1 MKVLFVGVGEACD
14 DRFPNTSFVLSLR
27 SFEDRE
33 RNILFDCGFSVPMF
47 YWKYFPDPEFL
58 DLIWISHFHGDH
70 FMGLPVLLLRMW
82 EMGRTKPL
90 TIMGQKNIRDVV
102 TEALELAYP
111 GFMSRFRFPLSFVEC
126 EAGKDVEVCELR
138 WAFAET
144 DHSKRN
150 LSVAVT
156 SPEGTVCYS
165 GDGRPTPESVALAR
179 KAILLVHEAFDV
191 KPAVPGHGT
200 VESAIAAAQEAE
212 VKNLALLHLQ
222 RDVRRWHELK
232 IERRLALL
240 QTPCA
245 YLPRPGDRFE
255 F

>member
-14 DRFPNTSFVLSLR
+14 DRFPNTSFVISAR
-27 SFEDRE
+27 SYGNEE

-70 FMGLPVLLLRMW
+70 FMGLPALLLRMW

-90 TIMGQKNIRDVV
+90 IVLGQRNIQEVV

-111 GFMSRFRFPLSFVEC
+111 GFMSRFRFSLSFLEC
-126 EAGKDVEVCELR
+126 EPGKDLELNGLR

-150 LSVAVT
+150 LCVAVT
-156 SPEGTVCYS
+156 SPDGTVCYS
-165 GDGRPTPESVALAR
+165 GDGRPTSESTALAR
-179 KAILLVHEAFDV
+179 EATLLVHEAFDV

-200 VESAIAAAQEAE
+200 VDSALSTAEEAG
-212 VKNLALLHLQ
+212 VKNLALVHLQ
-222 RDVRRWHELK
+222 RDVRRWHELQ
-232 IERRLALL
+232 IERRLASTKTF
-240 QTPCA
+240 QA
-245 YLPRPGDRFE
+245 FLPRPGDRFE